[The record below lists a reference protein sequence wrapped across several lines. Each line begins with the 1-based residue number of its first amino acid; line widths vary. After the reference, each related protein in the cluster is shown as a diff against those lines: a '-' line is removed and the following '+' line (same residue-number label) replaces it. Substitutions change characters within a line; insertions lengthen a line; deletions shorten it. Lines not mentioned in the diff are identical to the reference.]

1 MSCCSYF
8 QNVDYENSATMLIFS
23 VCRMLILPFC
33 MYSYYIYSVTV
44 VFVTDNVNV
53 LTKGVRPG
61 AGEVS

>member
-1 MSCCSYF
+1 
-8 QNVDYENSATMLIFS
+8 
-23 VCRMLILPFC
+23 